1 MCLVSKRDGKE
12 RMREV
17 RALVMEWDAI
27 GVADFPEAADEY
39 DCMIGPLYG
48 HLQRG
53 ADARFLCDWIARER
67 VDHFGLSPDL
77 GADRALA
84 DALVAWW
91 TARSSRR

>member
-1 MCLVSKRDGKE
+1 MGVVKKRDGKE

-27 GVADFPEAADEY
+27 GVADVPEAADEY

-53 ADARFLCDWIARER
+53 ADARFLRDWIARER
-67 VDHFGLSPDL
+67 VDHFGLSPNL

-91 TARSSRR
+91 TARSLRP